1 MMAQYYFEI
10 SSNLIEADLLKEKI
24 RDILLDYYKEDK
36 IDSLLFCFHE
46 LLNNAIEHGNKMDY
60 QKKVYINLT
69 IYENSVIFSIEDQ
82 GNGFDWHTRMQEE
95 LDVNSFS
102 ERGRGIIM
110 TKLMCD
116 EIKYNKIGNIVTC
129 TKNFT

>member
-1 MMAQYYFEI
+1 MGQYYFVI
-10 SSNLIEADLLKEKI
+10 SSNIIEADLLKEKI
-24 RDILLDYYKEDK
+24 RNILLGYFKEDK

-46 LLNNAIEHGNKMDY
+46 LLNNAIEHGNKMDSA
-60 QKKVYINLT
+60 KKVYINLT
-69 IYENSVIFSIEDQ
+69 MHENSVIFSIEDQ
-82 GNGFDWHTRMQEE
+82 GIGFDWQTRVGQE

-116 EIKYNKIGNIVTC
+116 EIKYNNIGNKVTC
-129 TKNFT
+129 LKTFT

>member
-1 MMAQYYFEI
+1 MEQYYFEI
-10 SSNLIEADLLKEKI
+10 SSNIIEADLLKEKI
-24 RDILLDYYKEDK
+24 RNILLDYLKEDK

-46 LLNNAIEHGNKMDY
+46 LLNNAIEHGNKMDSE
-60 QKKVYINLT
+60 KKVYINLT
-69 IYENSVIFSIEDQ
+69 MNENSVIFSIEDQ
-82 GNGFDWHTRMQEE
+82 GIGFDWQTRVRQE

-116 EIKYNKIGNIVTC
+116 EIKYNNIGNKVTC
-129 TKNFT
+129 SKTFT